1 MKKAIFPGSFDP
13 FTLGHHSIVKRA
25 LVFMDG
31 VIVGVGIHNGKQGL
45 IPVEKRVEMIR
56 RLYADEPRVKV
67 EAYSGLT
74 VDFAREQGA
83 EFIVRGIRSVKE
95 RSFCLPNRSWLQS
108 ARVWYGNCCIMVRM
122 SACSCRKE
130 WNYEKNNPLG
140 RPDSLLFFNR
150 PITGTEQPQL
160 CQVGCTQVADG

>member
-25 LVFMDG
+25 LSFMDE
-31 VIVGVGIHNGKQGL
+31 VIVGIGINEGKRSL
-45 IPVEKRVEMIR
+45 IPVEKRVDMIR

-83 EFIVRGIRSVKE
+83 EFIVRGIRTVKDFE
-95 RSFCLPNRSWLQS
+95 YEEGIADINRKLT
-108 ARVWYGNCCIMVRM
+108 GI
-122 SACSCRKE
+122 E
-130 WNYEKNNPLG
+130 TIF
-140 RPDSLLFFNR
+140 LF
-150 PITGTEQPQL
+150 TEPEL
-160 CQVGCTQVADG
+160 A

>member
-25 LVFMDG
+25 LAFMDG

-83 EFIVRGIRSVKE
+83 EFIVRGIRSVKDFE
-95 RSFCLPNRSWLQS
+95 YEEGIADINRKLTGIETLFLFTEPELASVSSSVVRELLHYGKDVSVFLPKGMEL
-108 ARVWYGNCCIMVRM
+108 
-122 SACSCRKE
+122 
-130 WNYEKNNPLG
+130 
-140 RPDSLLFFNR
+140 
-150 PITGTEQPQL
+150 
-160 CQVGCTQVADG
+160 